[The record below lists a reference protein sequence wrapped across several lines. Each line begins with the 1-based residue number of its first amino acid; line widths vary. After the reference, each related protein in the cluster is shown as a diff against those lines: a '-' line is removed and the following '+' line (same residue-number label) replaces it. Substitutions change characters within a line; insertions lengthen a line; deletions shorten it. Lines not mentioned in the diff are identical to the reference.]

1 MEAIE
6 MAVTHYKQY
15 PPNTSKVYSYFEC
28 REKKTDNSKLKKMKY
43 EETVFY
49 GLQYILHK
57 YLKGKVVTKEKI
69 QEAKEVYK
77 EHFQDDVFNEKGW
90 NYILEKYEGCLP
102 IEVKA
107 VPEGSVIPRGNV
119 LFTVENTDPD
129 CYWLTNW
136 IETILVQSWYPI
148 TVATNSREQKKILA
162 KYLLETSGT
171 LEGLEY
177 KLHDFGYRGVSSQET
192 AGIGA
197 SAHLV
202 NFKGTDTVA
211 GIGLIKKYY
220 GTKDPVPGHSVPA
233 AEHREVCHSVEM
245 ASREEDGFL
254 SLQEPE
260 TTGGTGAAEEKR
272 GTEKRPAA
280 ATSEGREGPTAAK
293 RAKKAR
299 APKQAGLNAAA
310 IAERKRRKFKDGN
323 GQHGKNPH
331 KESPDATGYS
341 RAERSSHEFLQV
353 NSETAESAEGRNATA
368 IPAADPI
375 SPEAMAF
382 FRKAMR
388 EEIQRFCNDERAK
401 QASLQ

>member
-1 MEAIE
+1 
-6 MAVTHYKQY
+6 
-15 PPNTSKVYSYFEC
+15 
-28 REKKTDNSKLKKMKY
+28 
-43 EETVFY
+43 
-49 GLQYILHK
+49 
-57 YLKGKVVTKEKI
+57 
-69 QEAKEVYK
+69 
-77 EHFQDDVFNEKGW
+77 
-90 NYILEKYEGCLP
+90 
-102 IEVKA
+102 
-107 VPEGSVIPRGNV
+107 
-119 LFTVENTDPD
+119 
-129 CYWLTNW
+129 
-136 IETILVQSWYPI
+136 
-148 TVATNSREQKKILA
+148 
-162 KYLLETSGT
+162 
-171 LEGLEY
+171 
-177 KLHDFGYRGVSSQET
+177 
-192 AGIGA
+192 
-197 SAHLV
+197 
-202 NFKGTDTVA
+202 
-211 GIGLIKKYY
+211 
-220 GTKDPVPGHSVPA
+220 
-233 AEHREVCHSVEM
+233 M

-353 NSETAESAEGRNATA
+353 KSETAESAEGRNATA

-388 EEIQRFCNDERAK
+388 EEIQRFCNDESRSFDQARASPSPSPPPSPREHRPTWPTK
-401 QASLQ
+401 AAKKRFPQEQSRLHYNRGRGRRLKKRRRKKV